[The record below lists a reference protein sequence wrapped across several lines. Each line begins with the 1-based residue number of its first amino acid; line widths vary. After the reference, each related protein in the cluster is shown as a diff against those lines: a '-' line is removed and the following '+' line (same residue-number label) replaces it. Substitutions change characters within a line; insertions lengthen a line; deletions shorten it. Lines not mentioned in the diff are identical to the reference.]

1 MTNSLDF
8 TPAEWEVLISAPM
21 LAGLLVG
28 DLANPQRWIT
38 ELYAVFDSAQAQES
52 SADSVLIRAITERML
67 AREGDSI
74 DLPADLPASAA
85 EARAH
90 LIAGCLQAVRLVS
103 EKAPTEAPA
112 FKLWLLQLARAAA
125 AATKEGG
132 FLGIGGTQISAEER
146 TILHEFETALDTI
159 QS

>member
-1 MTNSLDF
+1 MTNSLNF
-8 TPAEWEVLISAPM
+8 TPAEWEVLTSAPM

-28 DLANPQRWIT
+28 DLTAPQRWLA

-52 SADSVLIRAITERML
+52 GADSVLIRAVTERML

-74 DLPADLPASAA
+74 DLPVDLPANES
-85 EARAH
+85 EARAY

-112 FKLWLLQLARAAA
+112 FKQWLLQLARKAAF
-125 AATKEGG
+125 ATKEGG
-132 FLGIGGTQISAEER
+132 FLGIGATAISAEER
-146 TILHEFETALDTI
+146 TILHELETALGTI
-159 QS
+159 SD

>member
-28 DLANPQRWIT
+28 DLANPQRWIA

-52 SADSVLIRAITERML
+52 SADSVLIRAVTERML

-74 DLPADLPASAA
+74 DLPADLPDSAP
-85 EARAH
+85 EARAY

-103 EKAPTEAPA
+103 EKASTEAPA